1 MRNVKVWLESITPYS
16 QSRPH
21 ETPKLA
27 GETNDAME
35 IRTWREKCNADDKTG
50 IMYVPAMALKQC
62 LDSAAQKSGD
72 QIAGRGKSTFTKY
85 FKADC
90 VCNADVP
97 LGILKK
103 DVGSARVY
111 CNVDGIRG
119 SGKRVWRTFPQITAW
134 KATAHFT
141 ILDNTIS
148 EAVFEKMLKLGGMGV
163 GIGRFRP
170 EKGGLNGRFKPVKYE
185 WS

>member
-35 IRTWREKCNADDKTG
+35 IRTWREKCNADEKG
-50 IMYVPAMALKQC
+50 EIFIPAMAFKQA
-62 LDSAAQKSGD
+62 LDSAAKKSGD
-72 QIAGRGKSTFTKY
+72 QIAGKGKSTFTKY
-85 FKADC
+85 FLADC
-90 VCNADVP
+90 ICDGDIA
-97 LGILKK
+97 LGVFKN
-103 DVGSARVY
+103 DVGSVRVY

-119 SGKRVWRTFPQITAW
+119 SGKRVWRTFPQISSWIGIAC
-134 KATAHFT
+134 FT
-141 ILDNTIS
+141 ILDDTIS
-148 EAVFEKMLKLGGMGV
+148 QVVFEKMLKLGGMGI

>member
-1 MRNVKVWLESITPYS
+1 MRSVNVWLESITPYS

-35 IRTWREKCNADDKTG
+35 LRTWREKCNADAEG
-50 IMYVPAMALKQC
+50 QIFIPAMGLKQC

-72 QIAGRGKSTFTKY
+72 QIAGSDKSTFTKY

-90 VCNADVP
+90 VCDADVA
-97 LGILKK
+97 LGIFKK
-103 DVGSARVY
+103 DVGSVRVY
-111 CNVDGIRG
+111 CNVDGVRG
-119 SGKRVWRTFPQITAW
+119 SGKRVWRTFPQIVLWEAS
-134 KATAHFT
+134 ACFT
-141 ILDNTIS
+141 ILDDTIT
-148 EAVFEKMLKLGGMGV
+148 EAVFEKMLKLGGMGI

-170 EKGGLNGRFKPVKYE
+170 EKGGLNGRFKPTKFE
-185 WS
+185 WN